1 MPETINPDYYKNK
14 DIETIDAILSQL
26 SLLEAVGYLR
36 GSALKYQM
44 RFGEKHGTTI
54 DASLTDIG
62 KSNWYQ
68 EKLNATINYCDETWA
83 MLEIGNLK
91 LALTIREQHPSHI
104 AFEVSNLD
112 AFPDGEIKYH
122 RDGSAYLYTEDPAGN
137 TVEYICWE
145 TSKRES

>member
-1 MPETINPDYYKNK
+1 MPEKINPDYYKNK

-68 EKLNATINYCDETWA
+68 EKLMEYLNDAKKQGID
-83 MLEIGNLK
+83 LK
-91 LALTIREQHPSHI
+91 EALPKGCENIEQL
-104 AFEVSNLD
+104 FKDKN
-112 AFPDGEIKYH
+112 K
-122 RDGSAYLYTEDPAGN
+122 
-137 TVEYICWE
+137 
-145 TSKRES
+145 